1 MSQEFFYKALVD
13 SLPDMVWA
21 FDTNF
26 KLVVANAAFFD
37 MRNSLYDKPI
47 KIGDDI
53 FSHVSEETVKRW
65 KPLYQKALHGDRIIE
80 EDPRLI
86 QGIKMIRRLSLNPVY
101 NNENEV
107 IGCMGI
113 TYDITNES
121 FLEMKLNASLDS
133 HHQLIQSLKQQFN
146 LPLANFYNLSNKL
159 LDVKDYS
166 QSDQSTMVFLLNEE
180 LTKIGNKLKEFKE
193 IIDK

>member
-21 FDTNF
+21 FDTNY

-37 MRNSLYDKPI
+37 MRNSLYGKPI
-47 KIGDDI
+47 NIGDDI
-53 FSHVSEETVKRW
+53 FSHVSEEAVNRW

-86 QGIKMIRRLSLNPVY
+86 QGINMTRRLSLNPVY

-113 TYDITNES
+113 TYDITNEA
-121 FLEMKLNASLDS
+121 FLEMKLNAALEN
-133 HHQLIQSLKQQFN
+133 HNNFIQTIRQQFN
-146 LPLANFYNLSNKL
+146 LPLANFFNLANNL
-159 LDVKDYS
+159 LDVKNHS
-166 QSDQSTMVFLLNEE
+166 QSDQSTMVFMLNEE